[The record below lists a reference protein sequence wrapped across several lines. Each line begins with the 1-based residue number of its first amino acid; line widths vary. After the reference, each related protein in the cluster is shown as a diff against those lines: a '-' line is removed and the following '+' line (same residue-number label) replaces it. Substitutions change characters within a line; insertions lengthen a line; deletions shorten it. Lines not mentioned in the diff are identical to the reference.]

1 MRNVDVLVGDLETT
15 NMLDIAE
22 SLLSAAN
29 RPLEAKVFLQEV
41 LLQAGGDPGDAQ
53 SLVGLNTA
61 ITLDNR
67 FVPARILGKAVPH
80 PMPAGTWQPSYA
92 TRPFKPDTEPSK
104 YRQAGQE
111 FHPAWALKRW
121 NLKRDFTE
129 IDDEADVDAEVQAPK
144 KIRRVSKK
152 KDGNAA

>member
-29 RPLEAKVFLQEV
+29 RPLEAKVLLQEV
-41 LLQAGGDPGDAQ
+41 LLQAGGDPGDVQ

-67 FVPARILGKAVPH
+67 FVPARVLGKMTPH
-80 PMPAGTWQPSYA
+80 AIRPGTWTPTYA
-92 TRPFKPDTEPSK
+92 TRPFKFDLEPTK
-104 YRQAGQE
+104 YQKAGQE
-111 FHPAWALKRW
+111 FHPGWALKRW
-121 NLKRDFTE
+121 GLKSEFTE
-129 IDDEADVDAEVQAPK
+129 IDDEADGDTEVEAPK

>member
-1 MRNVDVLVGDLETT
+1 MRNADVLVGDLETIK
-15 NMLDIAE
+15 MLDIAE

-29 RPLEAKVFLQEV
+29 RPVEAKALLQEV
-41 LLQAGGDPGDAQ
+41 LLQAGGDPGDVQ
-53 SLVGLNTA
+53 SLVALHTA

-67 FVPARILGKAVPH
+67 FVPARVLGKAAPH
-80 PMPAGTWQPSYA
+80 PMPAGEWQPSYA
-92 TRPFKPDTEPSK
+92 TRPFKTDMEPSK

-121 NLKRDFTE
+121 HLKSEFTQ
-129 IDDEADVDAEVQAPK
+129 IDDEADGDAEVEAPK